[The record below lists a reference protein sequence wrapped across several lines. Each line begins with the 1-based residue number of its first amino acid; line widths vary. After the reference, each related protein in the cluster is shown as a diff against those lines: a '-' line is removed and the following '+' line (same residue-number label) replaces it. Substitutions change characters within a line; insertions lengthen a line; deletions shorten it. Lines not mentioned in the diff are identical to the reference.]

1 MIPVWI
7 CLFKKALVRVCLIT
21 IVFVVVT
28 LLGLLIRSIKL
39 FWKGKLKTF
48 FTFTLF
54 S

>member
-7 CLFKKALVRVCLIT
+7 CLFKKALVRVWLIT

-39 FWKGKLKTF
+39 F
-48 FTFTLF
+48 
-54 S
+54 